1 MCSVSAV
8 RKFSQHDLTLSVAH
22 YSAWKAGF
30 IHRDIS
36 AGNVLIRVDE
46 VIENN
51 ALVTTR
57 SGMLADWEMS
67 TAVIDGDAGDE
78 CRAID
83 RTVRSISMRQFC
95 I

>member
-1 MCSVSAV
+1 MYSVSAV
-8 RKFSQHDLTLSVAH
+8 RKYISHDLTLAVAH
-22 YSAWKAGF
+22 YNAWKAGF

-36 AGNVLIRVDE
+36 AGNVLIRIDE

-83 RTVRSISMRQFC
+83 RTVRSVSTRQFC